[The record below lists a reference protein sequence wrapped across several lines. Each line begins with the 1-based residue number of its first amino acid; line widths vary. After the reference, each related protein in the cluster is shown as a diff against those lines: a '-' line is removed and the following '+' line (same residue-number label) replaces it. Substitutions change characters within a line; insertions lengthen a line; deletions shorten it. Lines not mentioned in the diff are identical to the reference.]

1 MGLFSSI
8 KEWLAPHKVE
18 EAKVVEVCEP
28 PQALVEKVEIETVL
42 TIQPEPVV
50 VTPVFVPPVDTQK
63 SFVFET
69 KAKEPAIAPAKEPE
83 PQAKLAVVAKAKP
96 VKVVKDEAWPFPA
109 TRPVE
114 AKAKPAV
121 KSKPRKATAATS
133 KKK

>member
-8 KEWLAPHKVE
+8 KEWLAPRKVE
-18 EAKVVEVCEP
+18 ETKVEVCEP
-28 PQALVEKVEIETVL
+28 PQAPVDKVEIETVL

-63 SFVFET
+63 SLVFET
-69 KAKEPAIAPAKEPE
+69 KAKEPEQQQPA
-83 PQAKLAVVAKAKP
+83 AKPAVVAKAKP

-114 AKAKPAV
+114 AKPKAKPAM